1 MNPYQQIKQKLQSAN
16 QVLILTGAGISA
28 ESGIPTY
35 RGNSDS
41 LWNNYKPED
50 LATPGAFLADPWKVL
65 EWYNYKR
72 NLFSKCKPNDAH
84 HALTQ
89 LHEKL
94 DASVSII
101 TQNIDNLHIESGFPR
116 NNIVEIHG
124 NMWEQKCIEC
134 GIIFTKDLA

>member
-72 NLFSKCKPNDAH
+72 NL
-84 HALTQ
+84 
-89 LHEKL
+89 
-94 DASVSII
+94 
-101 TQNIDNLHIESGFPR
+101 
-116 NNIVEIHG
+116 
-124 NMWEQKCIEC
+124 
-134 GIIFTKDLA
+134 